1 MVRESW
7 DIQEKGLWRQVGTA
21 SDPGITSGTPSG
33 ESPGVL
39 LLVGLTGAADG
50 LQAPFPFVSHSG
62 PGPLCKQVT
71 ARVKTSQAAE
81 PAAGASGSLSGGNP
95 PTLVYREAPGH
106 EGRLES
112 LENFLFQ
119 ERQ

>member
-1 MVRESW
+1 M
-7 DIQEKGLWRQVGTA
+7 D
-21 SDPGITSGTPSG
+21 
-33 ESPGVL
+33 
-39 LLVGLTGAADG
+39 
-50 LQAPFPFVSHSG
+50 LQAPFPFVSDSG

-81 PAAGASGSLSGGNP
+81 AAAGASGSLSGGNP

-112 LENFLFQ
+112 LENFLSRRDNYIEHTGQ
-119 ERQ
+119 PPKKKVPRSVVSGDPREEH

>member
-1 MVRESW
+1 M
-7 DIQEKGLWRQVGTA
+7 DLQV
-21 SDPGITSGTPSG
+21 
-33 ESPGVL
+33 
-39 LLVGLTGAADG
+39 
-50 LQAPFPFVSHSG
+50 PFPFVSDSG

-71 ARVKTSQAAE
+71 ARVKMCQAAE
-81 PAAGASGSLSGGNP
+81 LAAGASGSLSGGNP

-119 ERQ
+119 ERQLHRTHWTTSKEEGAQECGKWGPNTFLRDPREER

>member
-1 MVRESW
+1 MQHPGRLAPGQARLIAWPEQGEAPW
-7 DIQEKGLWRQVGTA
+7 GLDLLETKEGEP
-21 SDPGITSGTPSG
+21 PGEPS
-33 ESPGVL
+33 
-39 LLVGLTGAADG
+39 TY
-50 LQAPFPFVSHSG
+50 SG